1 MKNKIIK
8 YVLLSVVFTFL
19 ILYFFGGRIY
29 DYKLKEKKV
38 LTEEQIKKFEEDV
51 KNGIE
56 IDINDYIIKDKD
68 YSNSIT
74 KINGEISN
82 IIELGFKKV
91 FEQIL
96 NNINV

>member
-8 YVLLSVVFTFL
+8 YVLLSVVFIFL

-29 DYKLKEKKV
+29 DYKLTEKKV